1 MIIELLITMIYIQKE
16 KYEISDTKEFKGI
29 DIENTNEQI
38 EELFEEIL
46 GLPYDDN
53 CYYNILEEE

>member
-1 MIIELLITMIYIQKE
+1 MKVLFGFAAQFIGQA
-16 KYEISDTKEFKGI
+16 SDIVDLPDDT
-29 DIENTNEQI
+29 TNEQI